1 MELFDTHAHLDFPE
15 YSEDFEEV
23 LSRCRENQVEYVVNV
38 GIDVD
43 TSRKSVSMARNNSGI
58 YASVGVHPHE
68 VEGFDERH
76 LRALQLLAAEEK
88 VVALGE
94 IGLDYYR
101 DLTPREKQ
109 QDAFRRQIVLAR
121 QLRLPV
127 IIHNRDA
134 HKDVLQIIQ
143 EEKVRDTGGIMHCF
157 SGDWDMA
164 KKCLDN
170 NLLIAV
176 GGTVTFKNAKD
187 VQEVARRIPLDS
199 LLLETD
205 SPFLSPEPRRG
216 KRNEPGNV
224 RFVAEFVAELKKV
237 SVEEVAYWTTHNAFK
252 LFKI

>member
-1 MELFDTHAHLDFPE
+1 MELFDTHAHLDFPD
-15 YSEDFEEV
+15 YAEDFEEV
-23 LSRCRENQVEYVVNV
+23 LYRCRENQVVYVVNV
-38 GIDVD
+38 GIDID

-58 YASVGVHPHE
+58 YASVGVHPHD
-68 VEGFDERH
+68 VDGFDERH
-76 LRALQLLAAEEK
+76 LRALHLLAADEK

-109 QDAFRRQIVLAR
+109 KNAFRRQIALAR
-121 QLRLPV
+121 ELGLPV

-143 EEKVRDTGGIMHCF
+143 EENVRDTGGIMHCF
-157 SGDWDMA
+157 SGDWAMA

-205 SPFLSPEPRRG
+205 SPYLSPEPRRG